1 MKRIYSTILTIFIAV
16 SALAQG
22 WPANYGGV
30 MLQGFSWDSYTDTQW
45 ANLEKQSDELA
56 QYFSLIWIPQS
67 GDCNSPYN
75 NMGYMPVY
83 YFKQNS
89 SFGTEAQLRSMIKTF
104 KAKGLGT
111 IADVV
116 INHRNNLG
124 VGGSWV
130 DYPAETYKGMT
141 YQMLPTDIC
150 ANDDGGQ
157 TKTWATGKGISIS
170 SNNDT
175 GADWSGCRDLD
186 HKSPNVQKC
195 VNAYLKYLLE
205 DLGYTGFRYDMTK
218 GYSASFTAQYN
229 KASGTKFSV
238 GEYWDGNTTVLKGWV
253 DGTKDN
259 GTIMSAAF
267 DFPFRYTV
275 RDAINGSNWS
285 KLNNTSLMKTSG
297 YSQYSVTFVEN
308 HDTQYRSATEKQDPI
323 KKDTLA
329 ANAYLLAMPGTPCVF
344 LPHWKAYKQ
353 EIKAMI
359 DARKA
364 AGITNNSRTIA
375 LRNTIATYFAG
386 QTNGEKGNLIVVVG
400 SKADDY
406 VPSSSSFTKIL
417 TGYHYRYYLSNSMNT
432 AWVDKASGTY
442 EEAFDV
448 ILTAVSD
455 KSGAKLVYSTDGNNP
470 TASSKQVAS
479 GAKIN
484 ISTTTTLKVGLLVNG
499 QVTGI
504 VTREYVIKPFVAH
517 TATIY
522 LKDPKWTTPVYFWCW
537 DNDGK
542 NYTGGKW
549 PGEAQTQTKTINGEK
564 WYYKTVNVSKSGQ
577 AYNIIFNQGNEKPQ
591 SNDLGPITED
601 TYYEITGVNGT
612 TGTCI
617 AVADVTST
625 MTGIADITVDKPST
639 GDNAYY
645 TLSGVRVAKPTQ
657 PGIYIHNGRKV
668 VVK

>member
-1 MKRIYSTILTIFIAV
+1 
-16 SALAQG
+16 
-22 WPANYGGV
+22 
-30 MLQGFSWDSYTDTQW
+30 
-45 ANLEKQSDELA
+45 
-56 QYFSLIWIPQS
+56 
-67 GDCNSPYN
+67 
-75 NMGYMPVY
+75 
-83 YFKQNS
+83 
-89 SFGTEAQLRSMIKTF
+89 
-104 KAKGLGT
+104 
-111 IADVV
+111 
-116 INHRNNLG
+116 
-124 VGGSWV
+124 
-130 DYPAETYKGMT
+130 
-141 YQMLPTDIC
+141 MLPTDIC
-150 ANDDGGQ
+150 ANDDKGQ

-170 SNNDT
+170 SNSDT
-175 GADWSGCRDLD
+175 GDDWPGCRDLD
-186 HKSPNVQKC
+186 HKSSNVQKC
-195 VNAYLKYLLE
+195 INAYLKYLLE

-238 GEYWDGNTTVLKGWV
+238 GEYWDGNTTTLKNWV

-275 RDAINGSNWS
+275 RDAIKGSNWS
-285 KLNNTSLMKTSG
+285 NLSNTSLMKTSG

-308 HDTQYRSATEKQDPI
+308 HDTQYRSATDQQDPI
-323 KKDTLA
+323 RKDTLA

-375 LRNTIATYFAG
+375 LRNTITYFAG
-386 QTNGEKGNLIVVVG
+386 QTYGEKGNLIVVVG
-400 SKADDY
+400 SKADGY
-406 VPSSSSFTKIL
+406 VPSSNSFTKIL

-479 GAKIN
+479 GTKIN

-577 AYNIIFNQGNEKPQ
+577 AYNIIFNQGDKKPQ

-625 MTGIADITVDKPST
+625 MTGIADITVDKPAT
-639 GDNAYY
+639 GNNAYY

>member
-1 MKRIYSTILTIFIAV
+1 MKRIYTTILTIFIAV

-22 WPANYGGV
+22 WPENYGGV

-45 ANLEKQSDELA
+45 TNLEKQSDELA

-130 DYPAETYKGMT
+130 DYPAETYKGVT

-150 ANDDGGQ
+150 ANDDKGQ

-170 SNNDT
+170 SNSDT
-175 GADWSGCRDLD
+175 GDDWPGCRDLD
-186 HKSPNVQKC
+186 HKSSNVQKC
-195 VNAYLKYLLE
+195 INAYLKYLLE

-238 GEYWDGNTTVLKGWV
+238 GEYWDGNTTTLKNWV

-275 RDAINGSNWS
+275 RDAISGSDWS
-285 KLNNTSLMKTSG
+285 NLSNTSLMKTSG

-308 HDTQYRSATEKQDPI
+308 HDTQYRSATDQQDPI
-323 KKDTLA
+323 RKDTLA

-344 LPHWKAYKQ
+344 MRHWQDYKQ

-364 AGITNNSRTIA
+364 AGVTNTSSFVPM
-375 LRNTIATYFAG
+375 ATNKAYYAVLV
-386 QTNGEKGNLIVVVG
+386 NRKLLAVVG
-400 SKADDY
+400 NNAGGYAANTSQY
-406 VPSSSSFTKIL
+406 TPIL
-417 TGYHYRYYLSNSMNT
+417 SGYHYRYYMRKNAEI
-432 AWVDKASGTY
+432 AWADKASGTF
-442 EEAFDV
+442 EEGFKV
-448 ILTAVSD
+448 TLTAVSND
-455 KSGAKLVYSTDGNNP
+455 ANAKLVYTTDGTNP

-479 GAKIN
+479 GTKIDIN
-484 ISTTTTLKVGLLVNG
+484 ATTTLKVGLLKSGAVSSIITRNYS
-499 QVTGI
+499 I
-504 VTREYVIKPFVAH
+504 VPPTPFEPYK
-517 TATIY
+517 ATVY
-522 LKDPKWTTPVYFWCW
+522 LKDPKWTSLYFWCW
-537 DNDGK
+537 DSDGK
-542 NYTGGKW
+542 NLSGGTW
-549 PGEAQTQTKTINGEK
+549 PGKTPTDYKMINGEK
-564 WYYKTVNVSKSGQ
+564 WYYQTVDITKRG
-577 AYNIIFNQGNEKPQ
+577 YYFNIIFNQGKDKPQ
-591 SNDLGPITED
+591 SEDLEDITQD
-601 TYYEITGVNGT
+601 TYYEVTKV
-612 TGTCI
+612 TGTAGTC
-617 AVADVTST
+617 VEVKDVTDT

-639 GDNAYY
+639 GNNAYY

>member
-1 MKRIYSTILTIFIAV
+1 MKRIYTTILTIFIAV

-45 ANLEKQSDELA
+45 TNLEKQSDELA

-130 DYPAETYKGMT
+130 DYPAETYKGVT

-150 ANDDGGQ
+150 ANDDQGQ

-175 GADWSGCRDLD
+175 GKDWSGCRDLD
-186 HKSPNVQKC
+186 HKSSNVQKC
-195 VNAYLKYLLE
+195 INAYLKYLLE

-238 GEYWDGNTTVLKGWV
+238 GEYLDGNTTTLKNWV

-275 RDAINGSNWS
+275 RDAISVSNWS
-285 KLNNTSLMKTSG
+285 KLSNPSLMKTIG

-308 HDTQYRSATEKQDPI
+308 HDTQYRSATEQQDPI
-323 KKDTLA
+323 RKDTLA

-406 VPSSSSFTKIL
+406 VPSTQFTKVL
-417 TGYHYRYYLSNSMNT
+417 TGYHYRYYLSNSTNT
-432 AWVDKASGTY
+432 AWADKASGTY

-448 ILTAVSD
+448 TLTAVSD

-479 GAKIN
+479 GTKIN

-542 NYTGGKW
+542 NYTGGNW

-577 AYNIIFNQGNEKPQ
+577 AYSIIFNQGDKKPQ

-625 MTGIADITVDKPST
+625 MTGIADITVDKPAT
-639 GDNAYY
+639 GNNAYY